1 MHDPIDEFGE
11 KVLEKRKAR
20 DQTQRELAIKL
31 GMSYR
36 TVLQA
41 ETGQSIPR
49 FDTVIILAQDL
60 GISLDAL
67 VFPETA
73 APNAVPKCVYD
84 FFHGMSAN
92 DAQRY
97 IDFCKRI
104 EALTEEKEKKENK

>member
-49 FDTVIILAQDL
+49 FDTVIILAQDRR
-60 GISLDAL
+60 
-67 VFPETA
+67 PY
-73 APNAVPKCVYD
+73 AVP
-84 FFHGMSAN
+84 
-92 DAQRY
+92 
-97 IDFCKRI
+97 
-104 EALTEEKEKKENK
+104 

>member
-67 VFPETA
+67 VFPET
-73 APNAVPKCVYD
+73 
-84 FFHGMSAN
+84 
-92 DAQRY
+92 DAGPPCS
-97 IDFCKRI
+97 IILRI
-104 EALTEEKEKKENK
+104 SCLMVLKK

>member
-36 TVLQA
+36 PVLQA

-60 GISLDAL
+60 DISLDAL

-73 APNAVPKCVYD
+73 VPNAVPKCVYD

-97 IDFCKRI
+97 IDFCKSI
-104 EALTEEKEKKENK
+104 EALTEGKEKRENK